1 MSALTAQTRRL
12 LVLIGILVISGLL
25 AFPLREAIYRV
36 IVVPS
41 AFIAWNL
48 NLWYRSLP
56 QDIWWWIIVF
66 LVLLILSYSLA
77 PQVRLP
83 QRVEAQPDPPQGQ
96 VESLALALQKAE
108 RGIYFKWLV
117 AHRLGKLAFQMLVK
131 REHGRPRSLLDALVG
146 PDWQPSHE
154 LQTYLETGL
163 HGSFADFPQVK
174 RPGVPQKTPLDFDV
188 GEAVEFLEAQMENG
202 SHK

>member
-1 MSALTAQTRRL
+1 LIALTPQTRRL
-12 LVLIGILVISGLL
+12 LIAIALVVITILLVFLL
-25 AFPLREAIYRV
+25 RGAIYRL

-56 QDIWWWIIVF
+56 QDIWWWIIVVV
-66 LVLLILSYSLA
+66 VLLILSYSLT
-77 PQVRLP
+77 PQIRLP
-83 QRVEAQPDPPQGQ
+83 QRAEAKPDPPQGQ

-108 RGIYFKWLV
+108 RGIYFKWVV
-117 AHRLGKLAFQMLVK
+117 ANRLGKLAYQMLLQ
-131 REHGRPRSLLDALVG
+131 REHGRPRSLHAPLAG
-146 PDWQPSHE
+146 PDWQPSNE
-154 LQTYLETGL
+154 LQAYLETGL

-174 RPGVPQKTPLDFDV
+174 RSGAQQKTPLDLDV
-188 GEAVEFLEAQMENG
+188 GEAVEFLEAHMEDG

>member
-1 MSALTAQTRRL
+1 MSPLTAQTRRL
-12 LVLIGILVISGLL
+12 LILIGVLVIAGLL
-25 AFPLREAIYRV
+25 AFLLRGAIYRV

-56 QDIWWWIIVF
+56 QDTWWWIIVF

-83 QRVEAQPDPPQGQ
+83 ARAEAQPDPPQGP
-96 VESLALALQKAE
+96 VESLAHALQKAQ

-117 AHRLGKLAFQMLVK
+117 ANRLGRLAYQILVQ
-131 REHGRPRSLLDALVG
+131 REHGRPRSLLDSLVG

-154 LQTYLETGL
+154 MQTYLETGL

-174 RPGVPQKTPLDFDV
+174 RPGVPQKTPLDFEV

-202 SHK
+202 SRK

>member
-1 MSALTAQTRRL
+1 MIALTPQTRRL
-12 LVLIGILVISGLL
+12 LILISLLVITGLFVFL
-25 AFPLREAIYRV
+25 LREVIYRLIV
-36 IVVPS
+36 IPS

-48 NLWYRSLP
+48 NLWYRSLS
-56 QDIWWWIIVF
+56 QDIWWWIIVIV
-66 LVLLILSYSLA
+66 VLFILSYSLT

-83 QRVEAQPDPPQGQ
+83 QRVEARPDPPQGQ

-117 AHRLGKLAFQMLVK
+117 ANRLGKLAYQMLIQ
-131 REHGRPRSLLDALVG
+131 REHGRPRSLLAPLVA

-154 LQTYLETGL
+154 LQAYLDTGL

-174 RPGVPQKTPLDFDV
+174 RTGVAPKTPLDFDV
-188 GEAVEFLEAQMENG
+188 REAVEFLEARMETG

>member
-1 MSALTAQTRRL
+1 MIALTPQTRRL
-12 LVLIGILVISGLL
+12 LIVISLLVITGLL
-25 AFPLREAIYRV
+25 AFLVRDAIYRL

-48 NLWYRSLP
+48 NLWYRSLS
-56 QDIWWWIIVF
+56 QDIWWWIIVIV
-66 LVLLILSYSLA
+66 VLFILSYSLA

-83 QRVEAQPDPPQGQ
+83 QRVEAKPDPPQGQ
-96 VESLALALQKAE
+96 VESLAHALQKAE

-117 AHRLGKLAFQMLVK
+117 ANRLGKLAYQILAQ
-131 REHGRPRSLLDALVG
+131 REHGRPRSLLDSLVG

-154 LQTYLETGL
+154 LRTYLETGL
-163 HGSFADFPQVK
+163 HGSFADFPQTK
-174 RPGVPQKTPLDFDV
+174 RPGVPPKTPLDLDV
-188 GEAVEFLEAQMENG
+188 REAVEFLEAQMENG